1 MADGRRDPE
10 RRAAEGGVHL
20 RDQFF
25 EGILA
30 RSEGTGQVAIE
41 TRAMPRGM
49 TELMQR
55 LEAGTVHTLNPDHLY
70 HLQRNAEFFAAY
82 ERADFITS
90 DSKYVYW
97 ALGWIGRRIQEK
109 VSGSDIVPTF
119 CRHHRDD
126 PDTKVF
132 LLGAAP
138 GIAQRALERINV
150 REGRDVVVGALGPSM
165 NFVNDEAEIADALR
179 RINESGATVLIVG
192 LGAPKQEI
200 WMDRY
205 RSAMP
210 GIKIMM
216 GVGATID
223 YEADVVD
230 RAPRWMTRNGLE
242 WVYRITTEP
251 KRYWRRY
258 LRDLEFFWLV
268 LLDGLGLYRAPDFE
282 RRDP

>member
-1 MADGRRDPE
+1 MTRHPDVE
-10 RRAAEGGVHL
+10 RPPARAWP
-20 RDQFF
+20 
-25 EGILA
+25 
-30 RSEGTGQVAIE
+30 RSRLLNVWVDDLTMSEL
-41 TRAMPRGM
+41 MDKLDRGM
-49 TELMQR
+49 
-55 LEAGTVHTLNPDHLY
+55 VFTLNPDHLY
-70 HLQRNAEFFAAY
+70 HLQRNAAFFSAY
-82 ERADFITS
+82 RKADFITS

-119 CRHHRDD
+119 CHHHRND
-126 PDTKVF
+126 PATKVF

-138 GIAQRALERINV
+138 GIAQRALERINA
-150 REGRDVVVGALGPSM
+150 REGRDIVVGALGPSM
-165 NFVNDEAEIADALR
+165 NFVNDEVEIADALR

-210 GIKIMM
+210 NVRVFM

-223 YEADVVD
+223 YEADAVV

-242 WVYRITTEP
+242 WLYRITTEP

-258 LRDLEFFWLV
+258 LRDVEFFWLV
-268 LLDGLGLYRAPDFE
+268 LLDGIGLYRPPRLGRTD
-282 RRDP
+282 R